1 VAFYR
6 GEGVEQ
12 DYETARKLFQKAAE
26 QGVVFAML
34 NCGVCYEFGQGC
46 QQDYGMAL
54 QYYNAAAEQG
64 NAKALWRAGWLEAVF
79 FEHHETGIALMEKA
93 FEKGA
98 VNAAFDLGQVYSAKN
113 PCFSIEKAVYWYE
126 TSITAE
132 GNQKA
137 YSQLGRLYEKSV
149 KTDDGKR
156 KAIEWYEK
164 AYQNGDKKLCTTI
177 GFLYRDIEEYD
188 VAYEWLRKGQLAGDM
203 LAVEMMKILDNNR
216 CPHCRAIYSKTYK
229 KGLFGEKCVCSKC
242 GKKIK
247 EEE

>member
-1 VAFYR
+1 
-6 GEGVEQ
+6 
-12 DYETARKLFQKAAE
+12 
-26 QGVVFAML
+26 
-34 NCGVCYEFGQGC
+34 
-46 QQDYGMAL
+46 
-54 QYYNAAAEQG
+54 
-64 NAKALWRAGWLEAVF
+64 
-79 FEHHETGIALMEKA
+79 
-93 FEKGA
+93 
-98 VNAAFDLGQVYSAKN
+98 
-113 PCFSIEKAVYWYE
+113 
-126 TSITAE
+126 
-132 GNQKA
+132 
-137 YSQLGRLYEKSV
+137 LYEKKV

-188 VAYEWLRKGQLAGDM
+188 VAYEWLRKGQLAGDT
-203 LAVEMMKILDNNR
+203 LAVEMMKILDSNR